1 MIANITAKDKVE
13 SYVAGVLDKSIV
25 VGRWIRLAVE
35 RYVRDLQ
42 RQDSE
47 EFLYYLDEAAAEKAC
62 RFFPKVC
69 KHSKGEWA
77 GHPFQ
82 LEPWQAFIIWN
93 VFGWKRSSDHTR
105 RFRKAI
111 ILIARKNGKTQLGAG
126 IAHKMAVADGEAV
139 SEVYCSATKKDQA
152 MVLFDE
158 AERMVRKSPTLSAH
172 SKIRHH
178 RISFPASGSE
188 IKPLGSDK
196 PFDGLNPHG
205 VLLDELHA
213 WKEHHR
219 PFFDTMVTAS
229 GARRQPLLCVLT
241 TEGSTDSNLWIAER
255 DYAID
260 VIEQKHS
267 DESLFAALYAIDS
280 DDNWQDE
287 SIWCKAN
294 PNLDVSVKREYLR
307 EFANAAGYSVTKRNQ
322 FLRYHLNRVVSSTE
336 MAIEATLWD
345 RCKGELS
352 KWEDA
357 DVITSGFDIG
367 GWDDLAGLGY
377 VARFEDGT
385 EKDSDGQ
392 EKISY
397 RYEIDCKAYL
407 YSDSKRNTAHMPW
420 VEWLDRGLV
429 RREEFCI
436 NAIKQDILADHQK
449 HNFESVSYDQ
459 HNAQQLGEDLAKEG
473 LKAVAFRQNYSM
485 YNEPLHQFLLLLEKG
500 KIRHNGNPVLKWC
513 ALNLAI
519 KTGSDGKWMPC
530 KKASKDKIDPMVA
543 ILMAFRLAMLAPPRP
558 KGSLFVF

>member
-1 MIANITAKDKVE
+1 VIANITARDKVE
-13 SYVAGVLDKSIV
+13 SYVAGVLNGSIV
-25 VGRWIRLAVE
+25 VGRWIHLAVE
-35 RYVRDLQ
+35 RYVRDLEQ
-42 RQDSE
+42 QDTE
-47 EFLYYLDEAAAEKAC
+47 AFPFYLDEAAAEKAC
-62 RFFPKVC
+62 RFFSKVC

-77 GHPFQ
+77 GHPFD
-82 LEPWQAFIIWN
+82 LEPWQAFIVWN
-93 VFGWKRSSDHTR
+93 VFGWKHTSDHAR

-111 ILIARKNGKTQLGAG
+111 VLVGRKNGKTQLGAG
-126 IAHKMAVADGEAV
+126 IAHKMAVADGEEVA
-139 SEVYCSATKKDQA
+139 EVYCSATKKDQA

-158 AERMVRKSPTLSAH
+158 AERMVRKSAALSKH

-178 RISFPASGSE
+178 RISFPATGSE

-241 TEGSTDSNLWIAER
+241 TEGSLDSHLWIEER
-255 DYAID
+255 DYA
-260 VIEQKHS
+260 VGVLEQQHK
-267 DESLFAALYAIDS
+267 DETLFAALYAIDAN
-280 DDNWQDE
+280 DDWRDE
-287 SIWCKAN
+287 SIWQKAN
-294 PNLDVSVKREYLR
+294 PNLGVSVKPDYLR
-307 EFANAAGYSVTKRNQ
+307 QFASSAAFSVTKRNQ
-322 FLRYHLNRVVSSTE
+322 FLRYHMNRVVSSTE
-336 MAIEATLWD
+336 MAIEPKLWD

-352 KWEDA
+352 DWKNA
-357 DVITSGFDIG
+357 DVITSAFDIG

-377 VARFEDGT
+377 VARFEDGIERDAEGN
-385 EKDSDGQ
+385 EKP
-392 EKISY
+392 SY

-407 YSDSKRNTAHMPW
+407 YSESKRDIKQMPW
-420 VEWLDRGLV
+420 VDWIHTGLI
-429 RREEFCI
+429 RREEFVI
-436 NAIKQDILADHQK
+436 NAIKQDILSEHEQSRYD
-449 HNFESVSYDQ
+449 SVSYDQ

-473 LKAVAFRQNYSM
+473 LKAVAFRQNYAM

-513 ALNLAI
+513 AQNMAI

-543 ILMAFRLAMLAPPRP
+543 VIMAFRLAMLAAPRP